1 MVTSFAVMDPNNNV
15 PWLFKLIED
24 YDPIF
29 FLKYR
34 MILQPFCGQNN
45 FHMVLE
51 CEDGGMVRQNAFTDG
66 LSKLIEDLALDTRST
81 LLFTSLGYKTFE
93 VSVFNHETGTEIYF
107 KKVEVVVLDDSIYGD
122 EGFDLMIASEH
133 KEKLKT
139 NKSHVDEGVAGDSD
153 TDDSKFDRHI
163 AALIE
168 MEDDKKLV
176 TLYVQIINRF
186 CYVY

>member
-1 MVTSFAVMDPNNNV
+1 MEGWSD
-15 PWLFKLIED
+15 KS
-24 YDPIF
+24 
-29 FLKYR
+29 
-34 MILQPFCGQNN
+34 
-45 FHMVLE
+45 
-51 CEDGGMVRQNAFTDG
+51 AFTDG

-139 NKSHVDEGVAGDSD
+139 NGSHVDEGIARDSD

-168 MEDDKKLV
+168 MEDAKKLV